1 MRRVGRT
8 SMSLLLLVLGFL
20 LAAAGAAAMG
30 FGIPINE
37 LALGSTLITAGTT
50 ALVGGLLLVGL
61 SAAVA
66 ELSGIVK
73 NLKAGPV
80 VRPARATAEPASR
93 CHRGRRA
100 ASRARASAVGTD
112 YGGASDSA

>member
-8 SMSLLLLVLGFL
+8 SMSLLLLVLGLL

-80 VRPARATAEPASR
+80 VRPARATAEPAVAAATVAAEPLPAR
-93 CHRGRRA
+93 EAVPLEPIRR
-100 ASRARASAVGTD
+100 SLG
-112 YGGASDSA
+112 